1 MLKPPYFMGI
11 DGGTGSVRVTIF
23 DKDGTNLGSKVS
35 EYNTYYPR
43 SGWAEQDPDE
53 WWTALKEA
61 VPGAVQAAGVNPK
74 DIKAIACDGTT
85 STVVLLDKDKKVVR
99 PAILW
104 MDVRSAEQA
113 RRIFD
118 TKHRMIK
125 LYMAGVPAESLVP
138 KCLWIKENEPKNWE
152 KADIVFE
159 YTNWLNWKLTG
170 NINANISVAALRWF
184 YDEPLGGYQKDF
196 YETIGLGDIMD
207 KFPGKVLHLGE
218 VQGTVTKEAAEI
230 LGLAEGTVVG
240 EGALDAC
247 AAMVGIN
254 VVEPGGMAMIGGSS
268 TPLFGLSPIEIHN
281 EGINGA
287 YPNCL
292 LPGTCLVEGGQV
304 STGSIKTWFKNNFLP
319 KEWEEEAKQRGVSV
333 YTVIDEKAA
342 EISPGSEGLIL
353 LDYFQGNRTPYA
365 DSLARGVVWGLSL
378 LHGPAHL
385 ARAINEG
392 VAYGAEHCFRAMAD
406 AGYKINK
413 IVACGG
419 IVQSPVWMQIH
430 ADVCGQPI
438 YTTKEVQAEACLG
451 DAIIAAATVGTYGSI
466 QEAAANMVKLDK
478 VYEPNMQRHEEYKF
492 FVQKYIDTWPQLR
505 ELVHDTVRH
514 INK

>member
-1 MLKPPYFMGI
+1 MSKPPYFMGI

-23 DKDGTNLGSKVS
+23 DKEGTNLGSKVS
-35 EYNTYYPR
+35 EYNTYYPK
-43 SGWAEQDPDE
+43 SGWAEQSPDE
-53 WWTALKEA
+53 WLAALKEA
-61 VPGAVQAAGVNPK
+61 VPEAIKAAGVDAK
-74 DIKAIACDGTT
+74 DIKAVSCDGTT

-113 RRIFD
+113 RRIFE

-125 LYMAGVPAESLVP
+125 FYMAGVPAESLVP
-138 KCLWIKENEPKNWE
+138 KCLWIKENEPQNWE
-152 KADIVFE
+152 KADVVFE
-159 YTNWLNWKLTG
+159 YTDWLHWKLTG
-170 NINANISVAALRWF
+170 NINANLSVAALRWF
-184 YDEPLGGYQKDF
+184 YDEPQGGYQKDF
-196 YETIGLGDIMD
+196 YEAIGLGDIMD
-207 KFPGKVLHLGE
+207 KFPEKVLGAAE
-218 VQGTVTKEAAEI
+218 VQGTVTKEAAET
-230 LGLAEGTVVG
+230 LGLAEGTLVG
-240 EGALDAC
+240 EGLLDAC

-287 YPNCL
+287 YPNCVIR
-292 LPGTCLVEGGQV
+292 GTSLVEGGQV

-319 KEWEEEAKQRGVSV
+319 KEWEEEAKKRGVSV

-342 EISPGSEGLIL
+342 EIPPGSEGLIL

-365 DSLARGVVWGLSL
+365 DSLARGVIWGLSL
-378 LHGPAHL
+378 LHGPAHI

-392 VAYGAEHCFRAMAD
+392 VAYGAEHCFRAMAE

-430 ADVCGQPI
+430 ADVCGQPL

-451 DAIIAAATVGTYGSI
+451 DAIVAATTAGVYGSI
-466 QEAAANMVKLDK
+466 PEAAAQMVKLDK
-478 VYEPNMQRHEEYKF
+478 VYEPNMERHEEYKF

-505 ELVHDTVRH
+505 DLVHETVRH
-514 INK
+514 VNR